1 MTIQVPHTMGK
12 IQVAVS
18 ILGTR
23 IKKKDS
29 FRVLRSVYSDVSMPE
44 DFNCLPLVN
53 GVISKGLGTGF

>member
-1 MTIQVPHTMGK
+1 MGK

-23 IKKKDS
+23 IKIKDS